1 MQAHGLT
8 LTNREILEAT
18 GVTFVS
24 SFDDHEVLLD
34 TTHGPLCLR
43 GEELHISQLS
53 LDEGKVVVQG
63 KLVMIE
69 YKPMG
74 RSMKGKGKSLV
85 ERILK

>member
-1 MQAHGLT
+1 MQAHGIT
-8 LTNREILEAT
+8 LTNREVLEAT

-24 SFDDHEVLLD
+24 SFDDQEVILD
-34 TTHGPLCLR
+34 TTQGPLYLR

-53 LDEGKVVVQG
+53 LEEGKVVVQG
-63 KLVMIE
+63 KLAVIE
-69 YKPMG
+69 YKQIG

>member
-8 LTNREILEAT
+8 LTNREVLEAT

-24 SFDDHEVLLD
+24 SFDDREVVLD

-43 GEELHISQLS
+43 GEDLHISQLS

-63 KLVMIE
+63 KLALIE
-69 YKPMG
+69 YKSPG
-74 RSMKGKGKSLV
+74 KSMKGKGKTLV